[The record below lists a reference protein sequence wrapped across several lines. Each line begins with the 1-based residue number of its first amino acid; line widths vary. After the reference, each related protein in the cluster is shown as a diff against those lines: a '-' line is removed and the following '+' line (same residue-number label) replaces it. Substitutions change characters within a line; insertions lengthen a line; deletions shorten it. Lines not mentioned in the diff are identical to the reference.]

1 MNVYI
6 ASFMLLL
13 FNAVGV
19 SAPTAAVAAETAE
32 NETASWTESTISPD
46 WDSAAHVLMQ
56 SDKSSPIRVASKNIA
71 KPIWSVLPIRS
82 TIGDK
87 LEHEEGAP

>member
-19 SAPTAAVAAETAE
+19 NTPATAMATETAG
-32 NETASWTESTISPD
+32 NEAVSEAELSTSAD
-46 WDSAAHVLMQ
+46 WDDAARAFIL
-56 SDKSSPIRVASKNIA
+56 SDTPFVIPVSGELDT
-71 KPIWSVLPIRS
+71 KPIWSVSQTGS

>member
-19 SAPTAAVAAETAE
+19 NTPATAMTAETAG
-32 NETASWTESTISPD
+32 NETASEVERATSSD
-46 WDSAAHVLMQ
+46 WDKATWAFATTEE
-56 SDKSSPIRVASKNIA
+56 PFIIA
-71 KPIWSVLPIRS
+71 FSGSRETKPVWAVLPTQS